1 MMRPGLG
8 LAELTDLG
16 IRRVSI
22 GGAIARVAWAS
33 IMSLMK
39 GIANRS
45 FGLIG
50 GTPGKGL
57 NDIFEKFIRSDS

>member
-33 IMSLMK
+33 I
-39 GIANRS
+39 
-45 FGLIG
+45 
-50 GTPGKGL
+50 
-57 NDIFEKFIRSDS
+57 IRDVARMISITRGNL